1 MSQFVGASRVGLVD
15 GLVDLFTDVRD
26 SGESRWVSLEAPS
39 GWGKTRVG
47 REFYARLAAGQS
59 SPRYWPDV
67 IADPNRKAVVPKG
80 KRPPGSLPEF
90 LWWGVSCSDRNGV
103 AAEALRSDLGQLK
116 EHAPLVDVVCKHGRD
131 LKEKVIQ
138 GFLKTRAAL
147 VSTGAKTLAGNFV
160 PGVGLAVFFA
170 RIAVGAAREHR
181 QDRVLMGEESEIGA
195 GGRELVEQV
204 IDELCV
210 LGNNRFPIVLFI
222 EDVHLADTA
231 LLEVIEGL
239 LRRGSHILVITT
251 TWPGKIDDIGAL
263 AGLDSD
269 LGERA
274 LRVGYLGPAGPPFPD
289 GAGLMELDV
298 DDCAQIVCA
307 NFPQADPTSV
317 ELLVNRYRNPW
328 ALELVCN
335 MPKYRHKFGE
345 RGDLHIDPE
354 EIAAL
359 PSGTK
364 ELYKKYWEHLPER
377 LRLRYAVAAAIT
389 PEAINPQKGQGHR
402 TWSDPVLDEVID
414 SIDLPNSAD
423 LAGAV
428 GAARDAYGWVAH
440 VDEFLRR
447 WAETDQ
453 HHIATND
460 GNDKLNEH
468 LSNARQQILSATARV
483 MVRDRVLRT
492 HDARSIIALH
502 AEGFIADPA
511 PVTAAI
517 AVVLA
522 DIGHDETLI
531 TQRQH
536 LYNLYLELYER
547 APNSVDNESDLQTRL
562 NGINSIRSSGQPD
575 LAARQYRDL
584 ITHTKDT
591 FGADHFR
598 TLKTLNNL
606 ALALQE
612 AGRVEEAIGIYE
624 RVLADRTR
632 VLGGDH
638 PDTLTTLNNL
648 AWARQAAGRVEE
660 AIGIYERVLA
670 DRTRVLGSDH
680 PHTLT
685 TLNNLAWALQ
695 AAGRLEEAVTLFD
708 RVFADQTRVLG
719 SDHPHTLTTCNNL
732 ALALQEAGRLEE
744 AVTLFHRVFVDQTRV
759 LGSDHPHTLTT
770 CNNLALALQAAGR
783 LEEAVTLFDRVFV
796 DQTRVLG
803 SDHPHTLT
811 TRNNLALALQEAGR
825 LEEAVAIY
833 EEVLAS
839 SVRVLGSDHPHT
851 LTTRNNLALA
861 LQEAGRLEEAVAI
874 YGEVLASSV
883 RVLGSDHPHTL
894 TTRNNLAWALQEAGR
909 LEEAIPLLEQVLS
922 DWTRVLGSDHPHT
935 LTTRNNLAS
944 ALQATG
950 RAEDT
955 VTQFEQ

>member
-1 MSQFVGASRVGLVD
+1 MSQFVGASRVGLAD

-67 IADPNRKAVVPKG
+67 IADPNRKAVVPTG
-80 KRPPGSLPEF
+80 ERPPGSLPEF

-131 LKEKVIQ
+131 LKEKTIQ
-138 GFLKTRAAL
+138 GFLKRRAAL
-147 VSTGAKTLAGNFV
+147 VSTGAKTVVGNFV
-160 PGVGLAVFFA
+160 PGVGLAVLFA
-170 RIAVGAAREHR
+170 RFAVGAVREHN
-181 QDRVLMGEESEIGA
+181 QDRELIAEASEFGA

-204 IDELCV
+204 IDELCE

-222 EDVHLADTA
+222 EDVHLADTT

-239 LRRGSHILVITT
+239 LRRGSHVLVITT
-251 TWPGKIDDIGAL
+251 TWPGKIEDISSL
-263 AGLDSD
+263 AGLERD

-274 LRVGYLGPAGPPFPD
+274 LRVGYLEPAGPPFPE
-289 GAGLMELDV
+289 GAGLMELDA
-298 DDCAQIVCA
+298 DDCAQIVYA

-317 ELLVNRYRNPW
+317 ELLVSRYRNPW

-335 MPKYRHKFGE
+335 MPKYRREFGE
-345 RGDLHIDPE
+345 RGDLHIDSE
-354 EIAAL
+354 EIVTL

-377 LRLRYAVAAAIT
+377 LRLRYAVAASIT
-389 PEAINPQKGQGHR
+389 PEAINPQQGQGHR

-428 GAARDAYGWVAH
+428 GDARDAYGWVAH

-468 LSNARQQILSATARV
+468 LSNARKKILDATARV
-483 MVRDRVLRT
+483 MVRDQVLRT
-492 HDARSIIALH
+492 HHARSIIALH

-522 DIGHDETLI
+522 DIGLDETLI
-531 TQRQH
+531 AQRQD
-536 LYNLYLELYER
+536 LYNLYVELYER
-547 APNSVDNESDLQTRL
+547 APDSVDNEADLQTRL
-562 NGINSIRSSGQPD
+562 NGINSIRSSGRPD
-575 LAARQYRDL
+575 LAARLYRDL

-598 TLKTLNNL
+598 TLATLNSL

-624 RVLADRTR
+624 RVLANRTRVLGGDHPDTLTTRNNLGWALQAAGRVEEAIGIYEGVLTDRTR

-638 PDTLTTLNNL
+638 PDTLTTRNNL
-648 AWARQAAGRVEE
+648 GWSLHAAGRVEE
-660 AIGIYERVLA
+660 AVG
-670 DRTRVLGSDH
+670 
-680 PHTLT
+680 
-685 TLNNLAWALQ
+685 
-695 AAGRLEEAVTLFD
+695 LFD
-708 RVFADQTRVLG
+708 RVCADQTRVLG
-719 SDHPHTLTTCNNL
+719 GDHPHTLTTCNNL
-732 ALALQEAGRLEE
+732 A
-744 AVTLFHRVFVDQTRV
+744 
-759 LGSDHPHTLTT
+759 S
-770 CNNLALALQAAGR
+770 ALQAAGR
-783 LEEAVTLFDRVFV
+783 VEEAVGLFDRVFA

-811 TRNNLALALQEAGR
+811 TRNNLALALQAAGR
-825 LEEAVAIY
+825 VEEAVGLFDRVFADQTRVLGSDHPQTLTTRSNLALALQAAGRVEEAVAIY
-833 EEVLAS
+833 EEILAGS
-839 SVRVLGSDHPHT
+839 LPVLGSDHLQT

-861 LQEAGRLEEAVAI
+861 LQEAGRVEEAVAI
-874 YGEVLASSV
+874 YEAVLADSV
-883 RVLGSDHPHTL
+883 RVLGDDHPHTL
-894 TTRNNLAWALQEAGR
+894 TTRNNLAWALQVAGR
-909 LEEAIPLLEQVLS
+909 VEEAIPMLEQVLS
-922 DWTRVLGSDHPHT
+922 DWTRVLGDDHPHT
-935 LTTRNNLAS
+935 LTTRDNLVS

-950 RAEDT
+950 GAEDA
-955 VTQFEQ
+955 VTRFEK

>member
-1 MSQFVGASRVGLVD
+1 M
-15 GLVDLFTDVRD
+15 
-26 SGESRWVSLEAPS
+26 
-39 GWGKTRVG
+39 
-47 REFYARLAAGQS
+47 
-59 SPRYWPDV
+59 
-67 IADPNRKAVVPKG
+67 
-80 KRPPGSLPEF
+80 
-90 LWWGVSCSDRNGV
+90 
-103 AAEALRSDLGQLK
+103 
-116 EHAPLVDVVCKHGRD
+116 
-131 LKEKVIQ
+131 
-138 GFLKTRAAL
+138 
-147 VSTGAKTLAGNFV
+147 
-160 PGVGLAVFFA
+160 
-170 RIAVGAAREHR
+170 
-181 QDRVLMGEESEIGA
+181 
-195 GGRELVEQV
+195 
-204 IDELCV
+204 
-210 LGNNRFPIVLFI
+210 
-222 EDVHLADTA
+222 
-231 LLEVIEGL
+231 
-239 LRRGSHILVITT
+239 
-251 TWPGKIDDIGAL
+251 
-263 AGLDSD
+263 
-269 LGERA
+269 
-274 LRVGYLGPAGPPFPD
+274 
-289 GAGLMELDV
+289 
-298 DDCAQIVCA
+298 
-307 NFPQADPTSV
+307 
-317 ELLVNRYRNPW
+317 NRYRNPW

-354 EIAAL
+354 EIATL

-389 PEAINPQKGQGHR
+389 PEAINAQQGQGHR

-483 MVRDRVLRT
+483 MVHDQILRT

-502 AEGFIADPA
+502 AEGFIADPE

-547 APNSVDNESDLQTRL
+547 APDSVDNESDLQTRL

-598 TLKTLNNL
+598 TLTTLNNL

-624 RVLADRTR
+624 RVLANRTR

-648 AWARQAAGRVEE
+648 AWALQEAGRVEE
-660 AIGIYERVLA
+660 AAGSYERVLA
-670 DRTRVLGSDH
+670 DRTRVLGGDH
-680 PHTLT
+680 P
-685 TLNNLAWALQ
+685 
-695 AAGRLEEAVTLFD
+695 D
-708 RVFADQTRVLG
+708 
-719 SDHPHTLTTCNNL
+719 TLTTCNNL
-732 ALALQEAGRLEE
+732 ALALQEAGR
-744 AVTLFHRVFVDQTRV
+744 F
-759 LGSDHPHTLTT
+759 
-770 CNNLALALQAAGR
+770 
-783 LEEAVTLFDRVFV
+783 
-796 DQTRVLG
+796 
-803 SDHPHTLT
+803 
-811 TRNNLALALQEAGR
+811 
-825 LEEAVAIY
+825 EEAVAIY

-839 SVRVLGSDHPHT
+839 SVRVLG
-851 LTTRNNLALA
+851 
-861 LQEAGRLEEAVAI
+861 G
-874 YGEVLASSV
+874 
-883 RVLGSDHPHTL
+883 DHPHTL

-935 LTTRNNLAS
+935 LTTCNNLAS

-950 RAEDT
+950 QSEDG